1 MATKKSAKSARTK
14 GVIADLPFYE
24 YLWQFYDENRREIWR
39 KYTHLTKKF
48 LRFND
53 PGDDELRKTA
63 YLRKPQYEA
72 LEMYV
77 FLKEYCNNARL
88 SNIFKD
94 WQERKGGFAG
104 RGNFKKRSGELSL
117 FEEAD
122 SAAFKEAFAR
132 MAASCNLYAN
142 YIFALTMGLGKTH
155 LMATCIYYE
164 FLLARKYPQDP
175 RFCHNAL
182 VFAPE
187 RTVLQSLKNIQTFDK
202 SLVVPADYVRKLD
215 DVKFHFLDD
224 TATSLSIQTGSD
236 YNVVITNNQ
245 KILLKT
251 VHREKNAGEQLFAVD
266 KRYRSVEEEKKLAE
280 NPLAEYYDFD
290 SEAESEEELV
300 ANQRFE
306 MLKRLRN
313 LGVYV
318 DEAHHVFGNDLKK
331 AFSDDEKT
339 KTSLRKTI
347 NQLARHLAAA
357 GSRVVAC
364 YNYTGTP
371 YVKNRLLPEVVYA
384 YSLGAAIDH
393 KYLKMAVV
401 EGYSNTKDSEFVR
414 TVIKDF
420 WAHCGEERVEG
431 RLPKIALFAS
441 NIEELD
447 KKLRPTVEKVLAEMD
462 IPTSRILRYVK
473 DDRLT
478 NDDAREFRLLD
489 TPESE
494 KQFILLVNMGKEGWD
509 CRSLFAVALHRT
521 PTSRVFVLQSTMRC
535 LRAIGNVQHTGR
547 VYLSEEN
554 KTILNEELQ
563 ENFQMSVD
571 ELNSS
576 GKKGRNPVEIRPVP
590 PPVKVRMKMISR
602 LFKLE
607 KKELSGKVL
616 FDIEKYDLDK
626 YKIVKSES
634 DIRKLDSYAATKTVE
649 ADAKENIHYSA
660 YTLIAEIARN
670 LGDSIGPIQIQDILE
685 DSVEGMEA
693 VLKVVNDF
701 NEVLYD
707 EIIPRLFNM
716 LFEIREYKDEKHV
729 DLNLVTLKDG
739 IEYFKV
745 TPKEGLLV
753 GMGDARFAKY
763 VKKSFHLDNYCF
775 DSNPE
780 LSFFGEAIKD
790 KDVDKIWFTGM
801 LTQGQTEFFIRYI
814 DPETHALRS
823 YYPDFLVK
831 MRDGSY
837 RIIEV
842 KGSNK
847 LDDPVVLAKQ
857 EYAKL
862 IASENAM
869 SYIMVPDTMAGYGL
883 HPPQGLL

>member
-1 MATKKSAKSARTK
+1 MATKKSAKAARTK
-14 GVIADLPFYE
+14 GVLADLPFYE
-24 YLWQFYDENRREIWR
+24 YLWQFYDGNRREIWR
-39 KYTHLTKKF
+39 KYTYLTKKF

-53 PGDDELRKTA
+53 PGDDESRKTA

-104 RGNFKKRSGELSL
+104 RGNFKKRSDELSL

-122 SAAFKEAFAR
+122 TAAFKEAFDR

-187 RTVLQSLKNIQTFDK
+187 TTVLQSLKNIQTFDK

-245 KILLKT
+245 KILLKKI
-251 VHREKNAGEQLFAVD
+251 HREKNEGELLFAVD
-266 KRYRSVEEEKKLAE
+266 KRYRSAEEEKKLAE
-280 NPLAEYYDFD
+280 NPLAEFLDFD
-290 SEAESEEELV
+290 TEAESEDELV

-313 LGVYV
+313 LGIYV
-318 DEAHHVFGNDLKK
+318 DEAHHVFGSKLEN
-331 AFSDDEKT
+331 AFSDNKP
-339 KTSLRKTI
+339 TSLRTTI
-347 NQLARHLAAA
+347 NELAKHLAAV

-371 YVKNRLLPEVVYA
+371 YVKNRLLPEVVYT
-384 YSLGAAIDH
+384 YSLKDAIDH
-393 KYLKMAVV
+393 QYLKLAVV
-401 EGYSNTKDSEFVR
+401 EGYKNTKDREFVR

-420 WAHCGEERVEG
+420 WKNCGEERVEG

-441 NIEELD
+441 SIDELD
-447 KKLRPTVEKVLAEMD
+447 KKLRPAVEDVLTELN
-462 IPTSRILRYVK
+462 IPTSRILRYVR

-478 NDDAREFRLLD
+478 NDDIREFRLLD
-489 TPESE
+489 RPESE
-494 KQFILLVNMGKEGWD
+494 KQFILLVNMGTEGWD
-509 CRSLFAVALHRT
+509 CRSLFAVGLHRT
-521 PTSRVFVLQSTMRC
+521 PKSKVFVLQSTMRC
-535 LRAIGNVQHTGR
+535 LRAIGNVQQTGR

-554 KTILNEELQ
+554 KAILNKELE

-576 GKKGRNPVEIRPVP
+576 GKKGRDPVEIRPVP

-607 KKELSGKVL
+607 KKELSRKVL

-634 DIRKLDSYAATKTVE
+634 DIRKLDSHAATKTVE
-649 ADAKENIHYSA
+649 VDAKENIHYSA

-670 LGDSIGPIQIQDILE
+670 LGDSIGPIQIQEILE

-693 VLKVVNDF
+693 ILNVVNDF

-716 LFEIREYKDEKHV
+716 LFETREYKDEKDV

-739 IEYFKV
+739 KEYFEF
-745 TPKEGLLV
+745 TPKEDLLV
-753 GMGDARFAKY
+753 EMGDARFSKY
-763 VKKSFHLDNYCF
+763 AKKSFHLDSYCF

-780 LSFFGEAIKD
+780 LSFFGEVIKD